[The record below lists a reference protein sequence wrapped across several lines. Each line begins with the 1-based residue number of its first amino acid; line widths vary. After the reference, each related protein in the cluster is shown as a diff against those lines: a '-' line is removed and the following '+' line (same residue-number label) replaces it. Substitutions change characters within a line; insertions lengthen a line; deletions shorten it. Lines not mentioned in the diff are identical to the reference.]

1 MTAYLL
7 RRILVTLPT
16 LVGVSVLVFLTLHL
30 TPGDPAQII
39 LGPKATATSL
49 ATLRQELGLD
59 KPIYVQYARWL
70 SGVVRGDWGRSIQL
84 KTGVLELVW
93 DRFKATLLLSGT
105 ALVLATLSGVALG
118 VVSAVRAGSL
128 LDRAAITVSLLGY
141 SLPAFFLGLLLQVQ
155 LGLTFEW
162 LPVTGMYEAGGGDPL
177 DLLRH
182 LVLPAVTLAAG
193 IGALIA
199 RMTRAT
205 MLEVLALD
213 YVRTARAK
221 GLKRRS
227 VVLSHAF
234 RNALI
239 PILTI
244 LGLQVG
250 YVLGGAVLVEQV
262 FAWPGIG
269 TLAVNAILARD
280 FPLLQGVV
288 LLVALA
294 YVLSNLVTD
303 LLYTLAD
310 PRISYG

>member
-59 KPIYVQYARWL
+59 RPIYVQYARWL

-118 VVSAVRAGSL
+118 VASAVRAGSL

-162 LPVTGMYEAGGGDPL
+162 LPVTGMYEAGGGDWL

-182 LVLPAVTLAAG
+182 LVLPAVTLSAG

-213 YVRTARAK
+213 YVRTAHAK

>member
-7 RRILVTLPT
+7 RRMFVTLPT

-39 LGPKATATSL
+39 LGPKATETSL
-49 ATLRQELGLD
+49 ANLRRELGLD
-59 KPIYVQYARWL
+59 KPIYVQYTRWL

-84 KTGVLELVW
+84 KTSVLGLVW
-93 DRFKATLLLSGT
+93 DRFKATLILSGT
-105 ALVLATLSGVALG
+105 ALGLATVSGIALG

-128 LDRAAITVSLLGY
+128 LDRTAITLSLLGY

-155 LGLTFEW
+155 LGLRFKW
-162 LPVTGMYEAGGGDPL
+162 FPVTGMYQPGGGDWL
-177 DLLRH
+177 DLMRH
-182 LVLPAVTLAAG
+182 LILPAVTLAAG

-205 MLEVLALD
+205 MLEVLSLD
-213 YVRTARAK
+213 YVRTAHAK
-221 GLKRRS
+221 GLTRRS

-280 FPLLQGVV
+280 FPLLQGIV
-288 LLVALA
+288 LLVAST
-294 YVLSNLVTD
+294 YVLSNLITD

-310 PRISYG
+310 PRISYQ